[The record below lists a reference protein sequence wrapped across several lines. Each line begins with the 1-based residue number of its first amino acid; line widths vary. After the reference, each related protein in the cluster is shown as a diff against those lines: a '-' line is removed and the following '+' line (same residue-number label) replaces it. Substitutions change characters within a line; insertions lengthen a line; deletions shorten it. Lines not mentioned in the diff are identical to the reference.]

1 MDAKTNA
8 ALELIDL
15 EPELE
20 DFRQAVVD
28 GLSSSPQ
35 KTLPCKFFYDA
46 AGSALF
52 DQICELD
59 EYYPTRTEISI
70 LRDCVAELATLIG
83 DNRLLVEYGS
93 GSSVKI
99 RILLDHL
106 PLAAYMPIDIS
117 RDHLLQAAERIAVDH
132 PELAVIPVC
141 ADYSQLT
148 DLPVYEADPGLRRV
162 GFFPGSSIGNFSR
175 DEARQFMQN
184 VARQLQ
190 PGDGFIVGV
199 DLKKDPGLLH
209 AAYNDA
215 AGVTAE
221 FNLNL
226 LSRINR
232 ELDAELDPAG
242 FNHDARYNTDHGRVE
257 MHLVSKTNQQI
268 KLGNDKFELASDES
282 IHTENSHKYDV
293 DEFQRLARDAGFK
306 PIKVWT
312 DPNHWFS
319 IHYLER

>member
-20 DFRQAVVD
+20 DFRQAVVE
-28 GLSSSPQ
+28 GLSRAPQ

-59 EYYPTRTEISI
+59 EYYPTRTEIGI
-70 LRDCVAELATLIG
+70 LRDCVDELATLIG
-83 DNRLLVEYGS
+83 SNRLLVEYGS

-99 RILLDHL
+99 RILLDQL
-106 PLAAYMPIDIS
+106 ALAAYMPIDIS
-117 RDHLLQAAERIAVDH
+117 REHLQQSAERIARDYPALVV
-132 PELAVIPVC
+132 LPVC

-148 DLPVYEADPGLRRV
+148 DLPVYETDPSLRRV
-162 GFFPGSSIGNFSR
+162 GFFPGSSIGNFTR
-175 DEARQFMQN
+175 DEARQFLQN

-190 PGDGFIVGV
+190 PGDGFVIGV
-199 DLKKDPGLLH
+199 DLKKDPQLLH
-209 AAYNDA
+209 AAYNDSQ
-215 AGVTAE
+215 GVTAA

-232 ELDAELDPAG
+232 ELDAELDPAA
-242 FNHDARYNTDHGRVE
+242 FDHQATYNSVHGRVE
-257 MHLVSKTNQQI
+257 MHLVSKTDQQI
-268 KLGNDKFELASDES
+268 RLGDDAFELVADES

-293 DEFQRLARDAGFK
+293 EEFQQLARTAGFN
-306 PIKVWT
+306 PLKVWT
-312 DPNHWFS
+312 DANHWFS

>member
-1 MDAKTNA
+1 MDAKTNI

-20 DFRQAVVD
+20 DFRQAVVE

-46 AGSALF
+46 TGSALF
-52 DQICELD
+52 DEICNLD
-59 EYYPTRTEISI
+59 EYYPTRTEINI
-70 LRDCVAELATLIG
+70 LRDCVSELGTLIG

-99 RILLDHL
+99 RILLDQL

-117 RDHLLQAAERIAVDH
+117 REHLQQSAQRIAEDY
-132 PELAVIPVC
+132 PELAVLPVC

-148 DLPVYEADPGLRRV
+148 DLPVYEKNPGLRKV
-162 GFFPGSSIGNFSR
+162 GFFPGSSIGNFTPE
-175 DEARQFMQN
+175 EAQHFLQN

-199 DLKKDPGLLH
+199 DLKKDPEILH

-215 AGVTAE
+215 KGVTAA

-226 LSRINR
+226 LSRINQ
-232 ELDAELDPAG
+232 ELDAEIDPTA
-242 FNHDARYNTDHGRVE
+242 FNHEAAYNDSHGRVE
-257 MHLVSKTNQQI
+257 MHLVSKTDQQI
-268 KLGNDKFELASDES
+268 RLGDDQFELATDES

-293 DEFQRLARDAGFK
+293 DEFQQLADAAGLK
-306 PIKVWT
+306 PVKVWT
-312 DPNHWFS
+312 DENHWFS

>member
-1 MDAKTNA
+1 MDAKTNI

-20 DFRQAVVD
+20 DFRQAVVE
-28 GLSSSPQ
+28 GLSTSPQ

-59 EYYPTRTEISI
+59 EYYPTRTEIGI
-70 LRDCVAELATLIG
+70 LRECVDELATLIG

-99 RILLDHL
+99 RILLDQL

-117 RDHLLQAAERIAVDH
+117 REHLQQSAERIANDY
-132 PELAVIPVC
+132 PKLAVLPVC

-148 DLPVYEADPGLRRV
+148 DLPIYAANPELRKV
-162 GFFPGSSIGNFSR
+162 GFFPGSSIGNFTR
-175 DEARQFMQN
+175 DEARHFLQN

-199 DLKKDPGLLH
+199 DLKKDPQILH

-215 AGVTAE
+215 KGITAA

-226 LSRINR
+226 LSRINH
-232 ELDAELDPAG
+232 ELGAKLDPDA
-242 FNHDARYNTDHGRVE
+242 FNHEASYNHEHGRVE
-257 MHLVSKTNQQI
+257 MHLVSKTEQQI
-268 KLGNDKFELASDES
+268 KLGNDQFNLASEES

-293 DEFQRLARDAGFK
+293 EEFQQLARAAGFN
-306 PIKVWT
+306 PAKVWT
-312 DPNHWFS
+312 DENHWFS
-319 IHYLER
+319 IHYL